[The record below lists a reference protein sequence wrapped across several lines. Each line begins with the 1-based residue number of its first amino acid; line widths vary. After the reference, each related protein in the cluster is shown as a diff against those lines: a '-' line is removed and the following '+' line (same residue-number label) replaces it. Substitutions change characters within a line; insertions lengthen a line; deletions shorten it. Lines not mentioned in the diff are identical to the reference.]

1 METGQQTLIYN
12 FETEIDL
19 TYKAD
24 AFTSRLEKLD
34 DIAMN
39 LNQLVKNELQ
49 NSEGRIIKEAIKA
62 MEKQTEENRIYYNEY
77 STSMKN
83 MAARYTDIVNDMNRQ
98 KLTLTFNILEMGG

>member
-12 FETEIDL
+12 FDTEVDL

-49 NSEGRIIKEAIKA
+49 NSKGKIIKESIKA
-62 MEKQTEENRIYYNEY
+62 MEKQTEENRMYYNE
-77 STSMKN
+77 SKTSMKN
-83 MAARYTDIVNDMNRQ
+83 MAVRYTDIVNDMNRQ
-98 KLTLTFNILEMGG
+98 QLTLHYNIIKMEG

>member
-49 NSEGRIIKEAIKA
+49 NSEGKIIKEAIKA
-62 MEKQTEENRIYYNEY
+62 MEKQTEENRMYYNE
-77 STSMKN
+77 SNTSMKN